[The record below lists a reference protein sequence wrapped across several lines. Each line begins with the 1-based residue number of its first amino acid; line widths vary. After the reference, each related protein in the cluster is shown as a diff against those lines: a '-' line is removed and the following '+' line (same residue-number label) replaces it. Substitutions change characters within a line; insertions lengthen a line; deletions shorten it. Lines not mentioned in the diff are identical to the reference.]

1 MQKNRYMSISIEPFS
16 LSEVEVLSEIG
27 KKTFMESH
35 GHSADPKDVQDYI
48 DSHFNKNVL
57 LKELEHPDI
66 HLRKILVKDQ
76 LAGYSKLIL
85 NSSPTFTQINPIAK
99 FERLYLLKEFY
110 GFGLGKKLLKHNIKM
125 AREYKQKGLWLFVWT
140 ENVRAFKFYQ
150 KSGFKV
156 TGKHDIKISENHSNP
171 NYIML
176 KEI

>member
-1 MQKNRYMSISIEPFS
+1 MSINIEPFNS
-16 LSEVEVLSEIG
+16 SEVQVLSEIG
-27 KKTFMESH
+27 KKTFIESH

-48 DSHFNKNVL
+48 DSHFNKSVL
-57 LKELEHPDI
+57 LKELGDYDI
-66 HLRKILVKDQ
+66 HLKKILVKNE

-110 GFGLGKKLLKHNIKM
+110 GLGLGKKLLDHNIKI
-125 AREYKQKGLWLFVWT
+125 AREYNQKALWLFVWT
-140 ENVRAFKFYQ
+140 ENLRAFKFYQ

-156 TGKHDIKISENHSNP
+156 TGKHDFKISENHSNP

-176 KEI
+176 MEI

>member
-1 MQKNRYMSISIEPFS
+1 MPISIEPFS
-16 LSEVEVLSEIG
+16 SSEVEALSKIG
-27 KKTFMESH
+27 RKTFIESH

-48 DSHFNKNVL
+48 DSHFNKSSL
-57 LKELEHPDI
+57 LKELEHPEI

-85 NSSPTFTQINPIAK
+85 NSSPTFIQINPIAK

-110 GFGLGKKLLKHNIKM
+110 GLGLGKKLLNHNIKI
-125 AREYKQKGLWLFVWT
+125 AKKHNQKGLWLFVWT

-150 KSGFKV
+150 KSGFKII
-156 TGKHDIKISENHSNP
+156 GKHDFKISENHSNP

-176 KEI
+176 KKI